1 MSLFGRKKVFSY
13 EKARKLIDSGEY
25 DDYHFEPIET
35 KDGFLTGEY
44 RLIKIQRN
52 IEKEK
57 GYER

>member
-1 MSLFGRKKVFSY
+1 MDLFGRRKVLSY

-35 KDGFLTGEY
+35 KNGLLTGEY

-52 IEKEK
+52 IKREN